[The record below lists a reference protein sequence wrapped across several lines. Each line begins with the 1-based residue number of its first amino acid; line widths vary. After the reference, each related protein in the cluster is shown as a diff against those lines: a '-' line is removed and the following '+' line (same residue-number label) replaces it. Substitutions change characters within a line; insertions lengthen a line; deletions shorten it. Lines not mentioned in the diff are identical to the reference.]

1 MGLNTVF
8 NSNNLELI
16 KMKRVLKKVNSYKSY
31 METLSDEKLK
41 SLTTDFKLRLSC
53 GESLDEIL
61 PEAFAAMREA
71 AFRVLG
77 LFAYDVQILGAITLH
92 NGNIAEMKKN
102 FNCYFPCIFEFLNWK
117 RGNCYNIK

>member
-53 GESLDEIL
+53 DESLDEIL

-71 AFRVLG
+71 AHRVLG
-77 LFAYDVQILGAITLH
+77 SDSWS
-92 NGNIAEMKKN
+92 NN
-102 FNCYFPCIFEFLNWK
+102 FT
-117 RGNCYNIK
+117 

>member
-31 METLSDEKLK
+31 MERLSDEKLK
-41 SLTTDFKLRLSC
+41 SLTADFKRRLSW
-53 GESLDEIL
+53 GETLDDLL

-77 LFAYDVQILGAITLH
+77 LFAYDVQILGAITT
-92 NGNIAEMKKN
+92 
-102 FNCYFPCIFEFLNWK
+102 
-117 RGNCYNIK
+117 